1 MIVKTLRTFVSSSR
15 FHTTLPA
22 QPSSAVWTCRQQSRV
37 FCSLIESDKMGIMQI
52 CVAIVRSSPLCCRER
67 ERRGWGLSTVTLE
80 HAAVQEGTM
89 GAGLQVS
96 PHWSTRGHVTA
107 SSPLIGPGSRAR
119 PRRITSGCRRRTC
132 PSCGRGRSCAGRST
146 SPWIPSPGACQLENI
161 ALAEISLSFT
171 SGMNFSNFLFYH

>member
-1 MIVKTLRTFVSSSR
+1 
-15 FHTTLPA
+15 
-22 QPSSAVWTCRQQSRV
+22 
-37 FCSLIESDKMGIMQI
+37 MQI
-52 CVAIVRSSPLCCRER
+52 CVAIVRSSPLCCRDR
-67 ERRGWGLSTVTLE
+67 EARAGIIHCDTALR

-96 PHWSTRGHVTA
+96 PHWLTRGHVTS

-146 SPWIPSPGACQLENI
+146 SPSTPSPGASQLENI
-161 ALAEISLSFT
+161 AIAWAEISLSFT
-171 SGMNFSNFLFYH
+171 SGLNFSNFLFYQ